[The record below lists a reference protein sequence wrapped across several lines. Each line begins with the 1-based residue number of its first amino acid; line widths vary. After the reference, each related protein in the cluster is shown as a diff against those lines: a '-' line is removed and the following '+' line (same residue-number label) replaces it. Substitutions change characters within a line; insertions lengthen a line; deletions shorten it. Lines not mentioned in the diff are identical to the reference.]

1 MGHPREEE
9 VGGGRRVGKRRR
21 RRREGKEDGEE
32 KRKDRGRVGRSG
44 GRRYVMFLSTA
55 TAGYNE
61 L

>member
-1 MGHPREEE
+1 M
-9 VGGGRRVGKRRR
+9 GGGRRVGKRRR
-21 RRREGKEDGEE
+21 RRRERKEDGEE

-55 TAGYNE
+55 TAGYNG